1 MCTWSAK
8 FTERLSIFRIGQSL
22 PEEMESYINDRNR
35 TDSVRTGGKPQ
46 LSKILFNL
54 YDKAIRSSNEKS

>member
-22 PEEMESYINDRNR
+22 PEEMESYINDRKR

-54 YDKAIRSSNEKS
+54 